1 MKKFFFILIFL
12 FFNNFANSNAL
23 DVKEVNYY
31 KDKNAWLV
39 NDENL
44 PIVAIK
50 FAFKAGSGIDLKGK
64 KGTANLTASL
74 LDEGAGNYS
83 AKEFKKVLADNSI
96 TLNFSVSHD
105 NFYIDL
111 YTLKEN
117 LDLSFQLLDLA
128 LTKPT
133 FKLEE
138 VNRIKGNIKLILEE
152 SYKDPDEIASRIF
165 REVLFEDHPYKY
177 NTLGVLE
184 DIDKIDKE
192 DLTNFLENNLKIEN
206 LYIAASGD
214 INETELKKYLKKYF
228 KKFDKKNKITSNIP
242 IHKKKIEPKIFLHK
256 KDLKQSSIIF
266 AGEGISRNDPYF
278 YSAYVMNYILGGGG
292 FFSKLTTEIRE
303 KRGLVYSVYSY
314 LYRYDKYNFFFGGAE
329 TSNENVDKVIKI
341 IKEEIMKVK
350 KEGVSEEEL
359 KNAKNYLINSYVL
372 RFDSNKKVA
381 SILLNTQMDGLSTDF
396 FEKRNDYINSVSL
409 KDIKK
414 IASKILDENQIFFL
428 VIGAPSNLK
437 NISKI

>member
-1 MKKFFFILIFL
+1 MKKLFFILFL
-12 FFNNFANSNAL
+12 FFFNNFNNLNAL

-31 KDKNAWLV
+31 KDKTAWLV
-39 NDENL
+39 SDNKL

-50 FAFKAGSGIDLKGK
+50 IAFKAGSSFDLKGK

-74 LDEGAGNYS
+74 LDEGAGDYS
-83 AKEFKKVLADNSI
+83 AKEFKKILADNSI
-96 TLNFSVSHD
+96 TLNFNVSHD
-105 NFYIDL
+105 NFYIDI

-117 LDLSFQLLDLA
+117 LNLSFELLDLA

-138 VNRIKGNIKLILEE
+138 INRIKGNVKLLLEQ
-152 SYKDPDEIASRIF
+152 SYKDPDEIGSRLF
-165 REVLFEDHPYKY
+165 REILFEGHPYEY
-177 NTLGVLE
+177 DSLGVIK
-184 DIDKIDKE
+184 DIDKIEKK
-192 DLTNFLENNLKIEN
+192 DLEFFLENNLRIDN
-206 LYIAASGD
+206 LYIAASGN
-214 INETELKKYLKKYF
+214 ISASELKKYLNKYF
-228 KKFDKKNKITSNIP
+228 KNFDKKSKITSDIP
-242 IHKKKIEPKIFLHK
+242 VYKKTIKPKIFLHK

-278 YSAYVMNYILGGGG
+278 YPAYVMNYILGGGG

-314 LYRYDKYNFFFGGAE
+314 LYRYDKYNFFSGGAE

-372 RFDSNKKVA
+372 RLDSNKKVA

>member
-12 FFNNFANSNAL
+12 FFNNFTNSNAL

-138 VNRIKGNIKLILEE
+138 VYRIKGNIKLILEE
-152 SYKDPDEIASRIF
+152 SYKNPDEIASRIF
-165 REVLFEDHPYKY
+165 REILFEDHPYKY

-292 FFSKLTTEIRE
+292 FFSRLTTEIRE
-303 KRGLVYSVYSY
+303 KRGLVYSIYSY
-314 LYRYDKYNFFFGGAE
+314 LYRYDKYNFFSGGAQ

-341 IKEEIMKVK
+341 IKEELIKIK
-350 KEGVSEEEL
+350 KEGVTKKEL

-372 RFDSNKKVA
+372 RLDSNKKVA
-381 SILLNTQMDGLSTDF
+381 SILLNTQMDGLNIDF
-396 FEKRNDYINSVSL
+396 FKKRNDYINSVSL
-409 KDIKK
+409 NDIKK
-414 IASKILDENQIFFL
+414 IANRILDENKIFFL
-428 VIGAPSNLK
+428 IVGSPTNLK
-437 NISKI
+437 NINKI

>member
-1 MKKFFFILIFL
+1 MKKFFFILIFFVL
-12 FFNNFANSNAL
+12 HNFSDLNAL

-31 KDKNAWLV
+31 KDKKAWLI
-39 NDENL
+39 NDNNL
-44 PIVAIK
+44 PVVAIQ
-50 FAFKAGSGIDLKGK
+50 FAFKAGSGLDSKGK

-74 LDEGAGNYS
+74 LDEGAGDYS
-83 AKEFKKVLADNSI
+83 AKEFKKILADNSI
-96 TLNFSVSHD
+96 MLNFSVSHD

-128 LTKPT
+128 LTKPI

-138 VNRIKGNIKLILEE
+138 INRIKNNIKLGLEQ
-152 SYKDPDEIASRIF
+152 SYKNPNAITSRLF
-165 REVLFEDHPYKY
+165 RETLFDNHPYQHDP
-177 NTLGVLE
+177 LGIIE
-184 DIDKIDKE
+184 DIDKIEKQ
-192 DLTNFLENNLKIEN
+192 DLEFFLKTNLRLDNF
-206 LYIAASGD
+206 YVAASGD

-242 IHKKKIEPKIFLHK
+242 IHKKKIEPKIYLHK
-256 KDLKQSSIIF
+256 KDLRQSTIMF

-278 YSAYVMNYILGGGG
+278 YPAYVMNYILGGGG

-314 LYRYDKYNFFFGGAE
+314 LYRYDKYNFFSGGAE

-350 KEGVSEEEL
+350 KEGVTEEEL

-372 RFDSNKKVA
+372 RLDSNKKVA
-381 SILLNTQMDGLSTDF
+381 SILLNTQMDGLNIDF

-409 KDIKK
+409 EDIKK
-414 IASKILDENQIFFL
+414 IANRILDENEIFFL
-428 VIGAPSNLK
+428 IIGNPSNLK
-437 NISKI
+437 NINKI